1 MQECIIPF
9 AGPIV
14 LIAAGV
20 GLLLFVNKAH
30 DWTVKQHDKREKRR
44 RGR

>member
-9 AGPIV
+9 ADPIV
-14 LIAAGV
+14 IIAAAA
-20 GLLLFVNKAH
+20 GLLLFVNIAQS
-30 DWTVKQHDKREKRR
+30 WTVKQHDKRKKLR